1 MNARRTDRFDSD
13 LKNAPL
19 RVQKDFEKQL
29 RFLLR
34 DLRHTSLRAK
44 KYDEARDIWQARV
57 NRDWRFYFQ
66 IDVSSGET
74 SWMRDDGEKDV
85 TLPRSSETSEGS
97 MSTRTSTTARR
108 ESPPGLRSRLSNRII
123 EDWGVI
129 D

>member
-13 LKNAPL
+13 LRNAPL

-34 DLRHTSLRAK
+34 DLRHPSLRAK

-66 IDVSSGET
+66 IDGDT
-74 SWMRDDGEKDV
+74 Y
-85 TLPRSSETSEGS
+85 TLLT
-97 MSTRTSTTARR
+97 
-108 ESPPGLRSRLSNRII
+108 II
-123 EDWGVI
+123 AHP
-129 D
+129 